1 MGDCRPGRGFE
12 VIERRDAS
20 ALSRRCFLIGGTGAL
35 LAFAAACSSA
45 ESAGGGSD
53 DAPGATM
60 AHKYGQSTAPAEPK
74 RVVSVGYNDQDA
86 LLALG
91 AVPVGVFDWYGDHP
105 SAVWPWAQDALGD
118 AELPIIGSASSGI
131 DIEKVAGVAP
141 DLIVGTYSGL
151 TQGQYDKLSAIAPTV
166 AQPAGVADYGV
177 RWQDQITIVGE
188 SLGRQDRAAELVSGV
203 QQQFTD
209 VAAANPV
216 FAGKTVLV
224 GALKGPGQFGV
235 YGPEDPKVRFF
246 TELGFVNPPV
256 AEQVRRTN
264 FAEISTEQLSLAD
277 VDLLV
282 WYAGGGFG
290 DDLRAELGKTAIY
303 QTLDVVRNGR
313 TIILDDEAAEAMTWS
328 TVLSLP
334 YALQQIPPRI
344 APLLG

>member
-1 MGDCRPGRGFE
+1 MGDLQSRAGEF
-12 VIERRDAS
+12 
-20 ALSRRCFLIGGTGAL
+20 SRRGFLIGSAGAL
-35 LAFAAACSSA
+35 LAFAAACSSDS
-45 ESAGGGSD
+45 SAGGAGAD
-53 DAPGATM
+53 GATI
-60 AHKYGQSTAPAEPK
+60 AHKYGQATVPAAPQ

-91 AVPVGVFDWYGDHP
+91 AVPVGVFDWYGDYP
-105 SAVWPWAQDALGD
+105 NAVWPWAQDLLGG
-118 AELPIIGSASSGI
+118 AQPAIIGSASTGI
-131 DIEKVAGVAP
+131 DVEKVATAGP

-151 TQGQYDKLSAIAPTV
+151 TQSQYDKLAALAPTV
-166 AQPAGVADYGV
+166 AQPAGVPDYGV
-177 RWQDQITIVGE
+177 RWQDQTTILGE
-188 SLGRQDRAAELVSGV
+188 ALGKQDRAAELVSGL
-203 QQQFTD
+203 QKQFADT
-209 VAAANPV
+209 AAANPS

-235 YGPEDPKVRFF
+235 YGPDDPKVRFF

-256 AEQVRRTN
+256 AEQLRSTN

-290 DDLRAELGKTAIY
+290 DKLRAELDKTPVY
-303 QTLDVVRNGR
+303 QTLDVVKDGR
-313 TIILDDEAAEAMTWS
+313 AIILEDEAAEAMTWS

-344 APLLG
+344 APLLS